1 MKSLTV
7 GNIVSGGLRIYRD
20 RFRDYFRLAFIGSL
34 WGLVPVYGWAKLAA
48 TMGLIS
54 RLAFAEVTEKPE
66 SIRDAR
72 RHINPKMW
80 SFLGAGILVF
90 LIFFVAWIAITLGI
104 VIFSFISG
112 LSFGFIATIFGQN
125 TVMMIILGLIAG
137 LITIIGLL
145 LLLFGIVWIISRL
158 FIVEL
163 PLAIEDNITATAAI
177 SRSWKLTKDS
187 IFRIQLVVF
196 IAFLISLPITAV
208 IQIASFLSQGILA
221 TIYSTDSGIFGLLY
235 SLAII
240 VITIGS
246 SALTVPFW
254 QSIKAV
260 IYYDLRVRRE
270 GFGMEIRRDNIQ

>member
-1 MKSLTV
+1 MKSLSV

-20 RFRDYFRLAFIGSL
+20 QFIDYYRLAFIGYL
-34 WGLVPVYGWAKLAA
+34 WVLVPVYGWAKLAA

-54 RLAFAEVTEKPE
+54 RLAFTEVTEKPE

-72 RHINPKMW
+72 RHVNPKMW
-80 SFLGAGILVF
+80 SFLGASILVF
-90 LIFFVAWIAITLGI
+90 LIFFGAWTAVTLGI

-112 LSFGFIATIFGQN
+112 LSFGFIASIFSQN
-125 TVMMIILGLIAG
+125 TVVMVILSSIAG
-137 LITIIGLL
+137 LITVIGLL
-145 LLLFGIVWIISRL
+145 LLVFGIVWIISRL

-163 PLAIEDNITATAAI
+163 PLGIEENVNATAAI
-177 SRSWKLTKDS
+177 SRSWELTKDS
-187 IFRIQLVVF
+187 VFRIQLVVF

-208 IQIASFLSQGILA
+208 VQIASSLLQSILA
-221 TIYSTDSGIFGLLY
+221 TIYPPDSGIFGLLY
-235 SLAII
+235 SLAILAI
-240 VITIGS
+240 AIGS

-270 GFGMEIRRDNIQ
+270 GLGMEIRRDNI

>member
-34 WGLVPVYGWAKLAA
+34 WGLVPIYGWAKLAA

-125 TVMMIILGLIAG
+125 TIMMIIISLIAG

-145 LLLFGIVWIISRL
+145 LLVFGIVWIISRL

-163 PLAIEDNITATAAI
+163 PLAIEENITATAAI

-208 IQIASFLSQGILA
+208 VQIASFLSQGILA

-246 SALTVPFW
+246 SALTVPLW